1 MKEYN
6 LSISCRKGIVLTVC
20 ALFAVML
27 LAGCTSEPPKTAA
40 PSATPQAVTQLETP
54 GVEEVSAGDAAAG
67 LEYMENSC
75 TVCHSVPARNNIKP
89 FDRVTAREFLAGHM
103 ITSSDADLDNMI
115 AYFFD

>member
-20 ALFAVML
+20 ALLVVML
-27 LAGCTSEPPKTAA
+27 LAGCASESAKTEA
-40 PSATPQAVTQLETP
+40 PSATPQAETSAETQ
-54 GVEEVSAGDAAAG
+54 GVEVVSVGDAAAG

-75 TVCHSVPARNNIKP
+75 TTCHSVPARNNIKP
-89 FDRVTAREFLAGHM
+89 FDSVTAREFLAGHM
-103 ITSSDADLDNMI
+103 ITSPEADLDNMI